1 MVEKA
6 VQGVCADL
14 QPQSM
19 VVADLGYSSGAN
31 TLLFFSEVIATA
43 SEKIPT
49 DNTTRE
55 STMEVQFFL
64 NDLPS
69 NDFNQIFRSLEQF
82 KQSTMQHCT
91 HRGLQPPPYYV
102 AGISTPPLVAQLYL
116 NQFEKDFS
124 RFLQLRCKELVPG
137 GRMVLTI
144 LGSKNSDT
152 IHGGGA
158 ISNKCEL
165 LSQALH
171 VLMAEG
177 RVETEKLDSFNMPMY
192 GPSPDELKQLVQ
204 QSQLLD
210 IMDIEVF
217 DLSHLTNDAVEKS
230 KLEVGATADA
240 TQDNVHEE
248 IGRNIA
254 ATLKAVMGSL
264 FESHFGESIIDDL
277 FAVFAHN
284 VTQQL
289 ETPEKKGSV
298 TVISMS
304 LQAKVLKS

>member
-1 MVEKA
+1 
-6 VQGVCADL
+6 
-14 QPQSM
+14 
-19 VVADLGYSSGAN
+19 
-31 TLLFFSEVIATA
+31 
-43 SEKIPT
+43 
-49 DNTTRE
+49 
-55 STMEVQFFL
+55 ME
-64 NDLPS
+64 P
-69 NDFNQIFRSLEQF
+69 
-82 KQSTMQHCT
+82 
-91 HRGLQPPPYYV
+91 
-102 AGISTPPLVAQLYL
+102 
-116 NQFEKDFS
+116 
-124 RFLQLRCKELVPG
+124 
-137 GRMVLTI
+137 
-144 LGSKNSDT
+144 
-152 IHGGGA
+152 
-158 ISNKCEL
+158 
-165 LSQALH
+165 
-171 VLMAEG
+171 
-177 RVETEKLDSFNMPMY
+177 EKLDSFNMPMY

-240 TQDNVHEE
+240 TQDNVYEE